1 MEDDRNL
8 NMSEDGGDGIELL
21 GTEIVQVH
29 VDAPNGGARAA
40 MGATAK
46 APMTAATLP
55 TPTAQVP
62 PPQMQPPGAILDS
75 NAIMM
80 MFQQMQMQQ
89 AQAQAQQAQAQAQM
103 QQQMQMFQESIL
115 AMRTPA
121 PAPAKEPTLRLGK
134 PPKFDLEKESIT
146 FNTWKEKWTYYVK
159 SSGIMGLTGTRRAET
174 MRAELQLAL
183 SDATIRWISHQNIT
197 AAQKEDTDFII
208 DRLEEHI
215 KGNTNP
221 LVSVFNTFKFKQ
233 REDDDPEF
241 YFSGL
246 EERSKYCVIRDIK
259 DPEDWWKVTNTV
271 INIYSEEVRVKL
283 LLERT

>member
-1 MEDDRNL
+1 MESTLNVEDGHNI
-8 NMSEDGGDGIELL
+8 NMSEDGGDGIVLL

-40 MGATAK
+40 MGANAK
-46 APMTAATLP
+46 ATTTAATPP
-55 TPTAQVP
+55 TPTAQMP
-62 PPQMQPPGAILDS
+62 PLQMLQPGTPLDS
-75 NAIMM
+75 NTIMM

-89 AQAQAQQAQAQAQM
+89 AQAQAHM

-115 AMRTPA
+115 AMKTPA

-146 FNTWKEKWTYYVK
+146 FNTWREKWTYYVK

-183 SDATIRWISHQNIT
+183 SDATIRWLSHQNIT

-208 DRLEEHI
+208 ERLQEHI

-221 LVSVFNTFKFKQ
+221 LVSVVSTFKFKQ

-241 YFSGL
+241 YFTGL
-246 EERSKYCVIRDIK
+246 V
-259 DPEDWWKVTNTV
+259 
-271 INIYSEEVRVKL
+271 EVLWHTRHKRYQRLVESHQHCDKHL
-283 LLERT
+283 Q